1 MAREKK
7 RMDEPQSQQPAGPVC
22 QEVVLRPRLMSEG
35 LRAEYRIGQFPAT
48 IGRHASNT
56 VELTSDS
63 ISRYHARI
71 EQSGPAFRLM
81 DLRSS
86 NGTFVNGRR
95 VQVAEISDQDTV
107 AFGTI
112 EFSVT
117 IQPSTSAPMQSA
129 QSNGETTSEVHFL
142 QRGELDQTV
151 FHTQPAEERPEV
163 SPIEEEITSRED
175 LVDARERLIG
185 FYRLQAIV
193 KSGAEESR
201 IARGVLDLLF
211 DALPADRGVFL
222 LRDDQDALL
231 FRPVAIKTRAG
242 QGHERIGISRTILQ
256 RCLKERIA
264 LLTRDAGDDM
274 RLNKSESIV
283 ASQMRS
289 VMCVPLI
296 SANNVLG
303 FCHLDTVNSVRSF
316 THEDL
321 AYLVHLCGDIAVH
334 LHNLR
339 MTRERIQSE
348 RMAAIGQTITGLAHN
363 IKNILLL
370 SQGGME
376 LMEKRLAAH
385 QYEALDETWSIARR
399 GLDRINSL
407 VQDMLDY
414 ARARQIERRK
424 VDVNHLIDNLAESY
438 AEELSKRRIEM
449 RIDLETAVPPLML
462 DEQGLERALVNLVV
476 NAMEASQ
483 EDGGWIRLATR
494 MVEGNLEIVV
504 EDNGSGIARE
514 IMPRLFIPFFTTKG
528 SKGSGLGLPM
538 TKKFVEDMGGHIDV
552 KSDEGKGTAFT
563 ITLYVSQPSPRLG
576 PAAPDAEAPLGK
588 KEDPLPDAE

>member
-1 MAREKK
+1 
-7 RMDEPQSQQPAGPVC
+7 MDAPQSQQPAGHVFH
-22 QEVVLRPRLMSEG
+22 EIVLRPRQMSEG
-35 LRAEYRIGQFPAT
+35 LRAEYRVARFPAT
-48 IGRHASNT
+48 IGRHATNS

-71 EQSGPAFRLM
+71 EQSGSVFRLM

-107 AFGTI
+107 SFGTI

-117 IQPSTSAPMQSA
+117 IQPSSAPPGELA
-129 QSNGETTSEVHFL
+129 QSNADTTSEVHFL
-142 QRGELDQTV
+142 QRGEHELTV
-151 FHTQPAEERPEV
+151 FHQQPAEEHSRV
-163 SPIEEEITSRED
+163 APIEEEITDRED

-185 FYRLQAIV
+185 FYRLQSIV
-193 KSGAEESR
+193 KSGGDESR

-242 QGHERIGISRTILQ
+242 HGRQRIGISRTILQ
-256 RCLKERIA
+256 RCLRERIA

-274 RLNKSESIV
+274 RFKKSESIV
-283 ASQMRS
+283 ATQMRS

-303 FCHLDTVNSVRSF
+303 FCHLDTVNAVRSF

-321 AYLVHLCGDIAVH
+321 AYLVNLCGEIAVH

-339 MTRERIQSE
+339 MTRERIESE

-385 QYEALDETWSIARR
+385 QYESLDETWSIARR

-414 ARARQIERRK
+414 SRARQVERRK
-424 VDVNHLIDNLAESY
+424 VDVNHLIDDIAESY
-438 AEELSKRRIEM
+438 AEELGKRRVQM
-449 RIDLETAVPPLML
+449 QLDLDTNVPPLML
-462 DEQGLERALVNLVV
+462 DEQGLERALVNLIV
-476 NAMEASQ
+476 NAIEASQ

-504 EDNGSGIARE
+504 EDNGSGIPQE

-538 TKKFVEDMGGHIDV
+538 TKKFVEDMGGHIDIA
-552 KSDEGKGTAFT
+552 SEEGKGTTFT
-563 ITLYVSQPSPRLG
+563 ITLFVSQPLPRLG
-576 PAAPDAEAPLGK
+576 PATPEAEAPISDDEAGPVDK
-588 KEDPLPDAE
+588 RAI

>member
-1 MAREKK
+1 MKSEQ
-7 RMDEPQSQQPAGPVC
+7 MVEPPPR
-22 QEVVLRPRLMSEG
+22 QEVVLRPRQISEG
-35 LRAEYRIGQFPAT
+35 LRSEYRISRFPAT

-71 EQSGPAFRLM
+71 EQAGAAFRLL

-95 VQVAEISDQDTV
+95 VQVAEITDQDTV
-107 AFGTI
+107 SFGTI
-112 EFSVT
+112 EFSIT
-117 IQPSTSAPMQSA
+117 IQSTSEPVPLGNHSDE
-129 QSNGETTSEVHFL
+129 STTSEVHFL
-142 QRGELDQTV
+142 QRGELEQTV
-151 FHTQPAEERPEV
+151 FHAQSAEEHPEV
-163 SPIEEEITSRED
+163 PPLTEELTGRQD
-175 LVDARERLIG
+175 LIDARERLIG
-185 FYRLQAIV
+185 FYRLQEIV
-193 KSGAEESR
+193 KLGGDESHL
-201 IARGVLDLLF
+201 ARGVLDLLF

-222 LRDDQDALL
+222 IRDSQDALL

-256 RCLKERIA
+256 RCLRERIA

-274 RLNKSESIV
+274 RLKQSESVIT
-283 ASQMRS
+283 SQMRS

-303 FCHLDTVNSVRSF
+303 FCHLDTINAVRSF

-321 AYLVHLCGDIAVH
+321 AYLVNLCGEIAVH
-334 LHNLR
+334 MHNLR

-376 LMEKRLAAH
+376 LMEKRLASR
-385 QYEALDETWSIARR
+385 QYEALEETWSIARR

-414 ARARQIERRK
+414 SRARQVERRK
-424 VDVNHLIDNLAESY
+424 VDVNHLIDDLAESY

-449 RIDLETAVPPLML
+449 RIDLDASVPPLML
-462 DEQGLERALVNLVV
+462 DEQGLERAIVNLIV
-476 NAMEASQ
+476 NAMEAAQ
-483 EDGGWIRLATR
+483 DAGGWIRLATR
-494 MVEGNLEIVV
+494 INEGNLEIVI
-504 EDNGSGIARE
+504 EDNGSGIPRE

-528 SKGSGLGLPM
+528 SKGSGLGLAM
-538 TKKFVEDMGGHIDV
+538 TKKFVEDMGGRIDV
-552 KSDEGKGTAFT
+552 RSDEGKGTAFT
-563 ITLYVSQPSPRLG
+563 ITLYVSQPLPRLG
-576 PAAPDAEAPLGK
+576 PPESESESEPESSAEA
-588 KEDPLPDAE
+588 E

>member
-1 MAREKK
+1 
-7 RMDEPQSQQPAGPVC
+7 MDAPPSQQPAF
-22 QEVVLRPRLMSEG
+22 QEIVLRPRQMSEG
-35 LRAEYRIGQFPAT
+35 LRAEYRIAQFPAT

-71 EQSGPAFRLM
+71 ERIGPIFRLT

-95 VQVAEISDQDTV
+95 VQVAEISDQDTL

-117 IQPSTSAPMQSA
+117 IQSADGAPEQLA

-142 QRGELDQTV
+142 QRGEPDQTV
-151 FHTQPAEERPEV
+151 FHTQSAEERPQV
-163 SPIEEEITSRED
+163 PPIEEEFTSREE
-175 LVDARERLIG
+175 LLDARERLIG

-193 KSGAEESR
+193 KGGGDESH

-211 DALPADRGVFL
+211 DSLPADRGVFL

-242 QGHERIGISRTILQ
+242 QGRERIGISRTILQ

-264 LLTRDAGDDM
+264 LLTRDAGEDM
-274 RLNKSESIV
+274 HLKKSESIV

-303 FCHLDTVNSVRSF
+303 FCHLDTVNAVRSF

-321 AYLVHLCGDIAVH
+321 AYLVNLCGDIAVH

-376 LMEKRLAAH
+376 LMEKHLAAH

-414 ARARQIERRK
+414 SRARQVERRK
-424 VDVNHLIDNLAESY
+424 VDVNHLIDDIAESY
-438 AEELSKRRIEM
+438 AEELAKRNLELRL
-449 RIDLETAVPPLML
+449 DLDANVPPLML
-462 DEQGLERALVNLVV
+462 DEQGLERALVNLIV
-476 NAMEASQ
+476 NAMEASH
-483 EDGGWIRLATR
+483 EESGWIRLATR
-494 MVEGNLEIVV
+494 MVEGNLEIAV
-504 EDNGSGIARE
+504 EDNGGGIPGE
-514 IMPRLFIPFFTTKG
+514 ILPRLFIPFFTTKG

-538 TKKFVEDMGGHIDV
+538 VKKFIEDMGGHIDV
-552 KSDEGKGTAFT
+552 KSEEGKGAAFR
-563 ITLYVSQPSPRLG
+563 IALYVSQPAPRLG
-576 PAAPDAEAPLGK
+576 PAAPDAEQTLDRPRDTLLD
-588 KEDPLPDAE
+588 EPE